1 MATTLAQYIT
11 QVQRLLHDATG
22 VFYTQAQ
29 LTDYINSARERV
41 VRDTGALRT
50 IQTTTVPTS
59 PASGG
64 QTPVMWT
71 PSTAVTLGQQLVSN
85 IYIYQVT
92 TAGTTSSTAPA
103 YPGASSSSSSGT
115 VYPPSTPFQ
124 DGTAYIQY
132 VGNAEQINYVALPS
146 GVNTL
151 DVVNVNLYWGNTRIP
166 LRYLP
171 WTQFNAELRFWQNYI
186 GRPIA
191 YTQYGQSALII
202 APVPDQ
208 IYTVDIDTIVLP
220 TALVNT
226 TDTDNINDPYNTP
239 VQFYAA
245 YLAKYYEQSFG
256 EAEIYKQEYIK
267 HVQSVLVAISTR
279 RMPSPYSTPY

>member
-1 MATTLAQYIT
+1 MSQTLGGYIT
-11 QVQRLLHDATG
+11 ALRYLLHDANAN
-22 VFYTQAQ
+22 FYSDSQ
-29 LTDYINSARERV
+29 LTTYINNARERV

-64 QTPVMWT
+64 QAPVLWT
-71 PSTAVTLGQQLVSN
+71 ANTAVTVGQQLVSN

-103 YPGASSSSSSGT
+103 YPGSSNSNYSGN

-146 GVNTL
+146 GLQTL
-151 DVVNVNLYWGNTRIP
+151 DIINVNLYWGNTRIP

-186 GRPIA
+186 GRPIC
-191 YTQYGQSALII
+191 YTQYGQGSIII
-202 APVPDQ
+202 APVPDN
-208 IYTVDIDTIVLP
+208 IYTVDLDTILLP
-220 TALVNT
+220 TALVNSS
-226 TDTDNINDPYNTP
+226 DVDPINDPYYSP
-239 VQFYAA
+239 VIFYAA
-245 YLAKYYEQSFG
+245 YQAKFYEQSYG
-256 EAEIYKQEYIK
+256 ESEIFKQEYIK
-267 HVQSVLVAISTR
+267 QCQAVLVSISTR
-279 RMPSPYSTPY
+279 RMPTPYSTPF